1 MAYKEDD
8 KEILFVR
15 VPMSRD
21 EIETLDKAI
30 IESGQKKYEWIRRS
44 LISAATAPKPQEARQ

>member
-15 VPMSRD
+15 VPMSKD
-21 EIETLDKAI
+21 EIEALDKAI

-44 LISAATAPKPQEARQ
+44 LISAATAPKQQEART